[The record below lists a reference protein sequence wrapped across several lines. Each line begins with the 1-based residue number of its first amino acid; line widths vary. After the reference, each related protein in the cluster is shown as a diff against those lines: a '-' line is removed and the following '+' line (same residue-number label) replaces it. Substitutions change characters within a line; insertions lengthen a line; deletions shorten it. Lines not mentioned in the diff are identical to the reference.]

1 MWKSAWHFHSSFN
14 CAIAFFNLKFLSLS
28 HLMFLYREISAGYVY
43 LELHSRF
50 IKFFPN
56 SLSFFTNI
64 LYTFC
69 SSLSVVLL
77 YFNMQQKM
85 FDRCNVK
92 QEFEIS
98 SNLNW
103 RSRPGVGNLRPA
115 GRIRPA
121 EHNDQAHLL

>member
-1 MWKSAWHFHSSFN
+1 
-14 CAIAFFNLKFLSLS
+14 
-28 HLMFLYREISAGYVY
+28 
-43 LELHSRF
+43 
-50 IKFFPN
+50 
-56 SLSFFTNI
+56 
-64 LYTFC
+64 
-69 SSLSVVLL
+69 VVLL

-115 GRIRPA
+115 CRIRPA
-121 EHNDQAHLL
+121 EHFDQAPLF